1 MATTPSFVR
10 RSFQKRWGLKPD
22 PHSPVQFA
30 RFSSVFQPLTP
41 IFAQNFEAGMC
52 CSPKNNFKAL
62 LFILVFAYSPL
73 VFKAQDHAQNDAQH
87 DAHATE
93 TDTTHAAHAAPAKE
107 KKFDAAEV
115 IFGHVL
121 DGHEYHFM
129 DIGDH
134 PVTLPL
140 PIILYSPSR
149 DTWDVFM
156 SSHFEHGHAA
166 YKGYTMLNKHSIHEL
181 GLDEKKFSEGTI
193 VPLDANGK
201 YDPTVTYYDLSMTR
215 NVVQMLLA
223 LVLFTVIMFRVA
235 GRYKKGVGVTSA
247 PQGSQSLLEPII
259 TFVRDEV
266 AKPNLGHKYERY
278 LPFLLTVFFFIL
290 VNNIFGLIP
299 GSANVTGNIAF
310 TVVLGLLSFV
320 VILFSSNKHYWGHIF
335 NPPGVPLGVK
345 FILVPV
351 EFLSV
356 FIKPFALIIRLFANM
371 VAGHI
376 IIICLISLIFIFG
389 ELSPIAGWGASPLS
403 IGFTVFIYL
412 IEVLVAFLQAFIFTM
427 LSAVF
432 IGQALEGDHHDAA
445 EGAHH

>member
-1 MATTPSFVR
+1 
-10 RSFQKRWGLKPD
+10 
-22 PHSPVQFA
+22 
-30 RFSSVFQPLTP
+30 
-41 IFAQNFEAGMC
+41 MC

-62 LFILVFAYSPL
+62 LFILVFAFSPL
-73 VFKAQDHAQNDAQH
+73 VFKAQDHAQH
-87 DAHATE
+87 DAHDTE
-93 TDTTHAAHAAPAKE
+93 TGTVNTEHAAPTKE

-129 DIGDH
+129 DIGEH

-140 PIILYSPSR
+140 PIILYSPTR
-149 DTWDVFM
+149 GTWDIFM
-156 SSHFEHGHAA
+156 SSHFEHGHAS

-193 VPLDANGK
+193 IPLDANGK
-201 YDPTVTYYDLSMTR
+201 YDPAVAYYDLSMTR

-223 LVLFTVIMFRVA
+223 LIIFTFIMFRVA

-310 TVVLGLLSFV
+310 TVVLGLISFV

-389 ELSPIAGWGASPLS
+389 ELNPIAGWGASPLS
-403 IGFTVFIYL
+403 LAFTVFIYL

-432 IGQALEGDHHDAA
+432 IGQALEGDHHESA

>member
-1 MATTPSFVR
+1 
-10 RSFQKRWGLKPD
+10 
-22 PHSPVQFA
+22 
-30 RFSSVFQPLTP
+30 
-41 IFAQNFEAGMC
+41 
-52 CSPKNNFKAL
+52 
-62 LFILVFAYSPL
+62 
-73 VFKAQDHAQNDAQH
+73 
-87 DAHATE
+87 
-93 TDTTHAAHAAPAKE
+93 
-107 KKFDAAEV
+107 
-115 IFGHVL
+115 
-121 DGHEYHFM
+121 
-129 DIGDH
+129 
-134 PVTLPL
+134 
-140 PIILYSPSR
+140 
-149 DTWDVFM
+149 M
-156 SSHFEHGHAA
+156 SSHFEHGHAS

-193 VPLDANGK
+193 IPLDANGK
-201 YDPTVTYYDLSMTR
+201 YDPAVAYYDLSMTR

-223 LVLFTVIMFRVA
+223 LIIFTVIMFRVA

-310 TVVLGLLSFV
+310 TVVLGLISFV

-389 ELSPIAGWGASPLS
+389 ELNPIAGWGASPLS
-403 IGFTVFIYL
+403 LAFTVFIYL

-432 IGQALEGDHHDAA
+432 IGQALEGDHHESA